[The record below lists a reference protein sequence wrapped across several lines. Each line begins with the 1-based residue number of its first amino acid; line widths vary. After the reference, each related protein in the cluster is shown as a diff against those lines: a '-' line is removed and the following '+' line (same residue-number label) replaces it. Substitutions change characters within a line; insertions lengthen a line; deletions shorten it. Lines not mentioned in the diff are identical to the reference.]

1 MSKAWRIF
9 LWAAGILL
17 AAGIVLG
24 GAGWLTGASLPR
36 MADVLYGGTDE
47 ARAAAQ
53 AALERGADAL
63 RSVASLFSSLVA
75 SLFG

>member
-1 MSKAWRIF
+1 MSNAWRIV
-9 LWAAGILL
+9 LWIAGILL

-36 MADVLYGGTDE
+36 MADVLFGGVEE

-53 AALERGADAL
+53 ATLDRGLDLLHSAA
-63 RSVASLFSSLVA
+63 A
-75 SLFG
+75 LFGA

>member
-1 MSKAWRIF
+1 MSNTWRIV
-9 LWAAGILL
+9 LWIAGILL

-36 MADVLYGGTDE
+36 MADVLFGGMEE

-53 AALERGADAL
+53 AALDRGLDLL
-63 RSVASLFSSLVA
+63 RSAA
-75 SLFG
+75 ALFGA